1 MALVTRP
8 IEATYRIEG
17 SQTTTKGDS
26 SIQYYVYDD
35 VRKEY
40 LAEILGYQRAVGLR
54 EDKGKPRGTG
64 IGFFFNVRLMKQIDL
79 RQAQD
84 VFIEVTYEGVT
95 KRVPLAK
102 KIYAASSD
110 KDTNYWHLS
119 RSFERDYEFV
129 AMVYFERPNFQYLEI
144 VAYEVRTNF
153 FDHNQPPWRERF
165 GYRGKTSI
173 VDYSENSPYLP
184 TFSAA
189 IGDQVSLTL
198 KNVSTTFANRFKLS
212 YYWYGKQGV
221 IQDWSASKMSSW
233 VLPSNFWDDIPDS
246 FSGTGYI
253 RLQFEKAVGVYA
265 IDLWIPFIG
274 EIPSHV
280 KPTITTLTL
289 TDTNAKVHAALGSTA
304 FAQGLS
310 NIRVNASG
318 NGIYGS
324 SIQSI
329 RAEIVGRN
337 QSTTTNGGTLGPMAY
352 HGQVTIRATVTDSR
366 GRTSDPMTRTVTVL
380 PYHNPIL
387 SFTVTRGGTQR
398 DQLVVTRTVK
408 IAPLT
413 WNGKQN
419 NRLKLDFQTAPYG
432 GSFSANNSS
441 ANVDSTTMAE
451 LVNSQATLAG
461 TFSSL
466 SSFEVLGSLSDNFN
480 GPVTFKASAPT
491 ERYSLTYDRSGV
503 GINKARER
511 GALDVGGDIYANNN
525 PIQQWQL
532 TGHSGRSLYNA
543 SRTVD
548 LNTKLT
554 NSFFSCNEPSNGP
567 NVGSGLSQFFVS
579 VYSESDN
586 FLAQNAIQK
595 NTGRMFTRTRHRGI
609 WTPWVEYAQA
619 DNPGLVQVG
628 WTSTGV
634 SGVHYKR
641 DGSVVALRI
650 NVTATNYVS
659 NFSLGK
665 IPTTLLP
672 IAGVDS
678 KFPVIAQNTSSSSLS
693 YEKVVTIDRTGSCT
707 IGNYL
712 SINETLKTTLTWL
725 I

>member
-8 IEATYRIEG
+8 IEAEYRAPGAATTY
-17 SQTTTKGDS
+17 KADS
-26 SIQYYVYDD
+26 DTRFYIYDD
-35 VRKEY
+35 VRREY
-40 LAEILGYQRAVGLR
+40 LAEIRCHPKAMGLR
-54 EDKGKPRGTG
+54 EDGGKPKGTG
-64 IGFFFNVRLMKQIDL
+64 FGLYFEVRLMKQIDL
-79 RQAQD
+79 RSGGEA
-84 VFIEVTYEGVT
+84 FFEVSHEGVT
-95 KRVPLAK
+95 KRVSLAK
-102 KIYAASSD
+102 KIYPVSSD
-110 KDTNYWHLS
+110 LGTSYQNLASTLK
-119 RSFERDYEFV
+119 RGYEFIGL
-129 AMVYFERPNFQYLEI
+129 AYFDRPNFQHVSSLE
-144 VAYEVRTNF
+144 YDVRTNF
-153 FDHNQPPWRERF
+153 FDRTQGPWLGQF
-165 GYRGKTSI
+165 GRKGKVTISE
-173 VDYSENSPYLP
+173 YSEYAPYISKFTTP
-184 TFSAA
+184 
-189 IGDQVSLTL
+189 IGSQVSLTL
-198 KNVSTTFANRFKLS
+198 KNVSITSANRFKLS
-212 YYWYGKQGV
+212 YYWYGKQGT
-221 IQDWSASKMSSW
+221 IMDWSSNQSSSW
-233 VLPSNFWDDIPDS
+233 TLPSNFWDDIPDN

-253 RLQFEKAVGVYA
+253 RLEARKDNDGYTHT
-265 IDLWIPFIG
+265 IWIPFIG
-274 EIPSHV
+274 EIPSHI

-289 TDTNAKVHAALGSTA
+289 TDTNAKVHAALGSAA

-329 RAEIVGRN
+329 RVEIVGRN

-366 GRTSDPMTRTVTVL
+366 GRTSEPMTRTVTVL

-387 SFTVTRGGTQR
+387 SFTVARGGTQR

-408 IAPLT
+408 VAPLT
-413 WNGKQN
+413 WNGRQN

-480 GPVTFKASAPT
+480 GPVTFKDAAPT

-554 NSFFSCNEPSNGP
+554 NSFFSCNESSNGP

-595 NTGRMFTRTRHRGI
+595 NTGRMFTRTRHGGI